1 MKAKVSI
8 TDPMEIV
15 DLSVQRGDVVDIFL
29 TTGVRFKAV
38 VRCVGEDA
46 IAISTPDGGA
56 MVIRWEAFASM
67 VNNSIT
73 LE

>member
-1 MKAKVSI
+1 MKDKVSI
-8 TDPMEIV
+8 SDPMDIV
-15 DLSVQRGDVVDIFL
+15 DLSVKRGDVVDIFL

-38 VRCVGEDA
+38 VKCVGENS
-46 IAISTPDGGA
+46 IAISTPEGGA

-67 VNNSIT
+67 VNNSIS